1 MNKEV
6 KCLIIDQK
14 GNIIPFDTSDINL
27 SVKEIVSN
35 NIKDAKRYT
44 TKKCLFDYLRNF
56 LKEGKENE

>member
-44 TKKCLFDYLRNF
+44 TKKMFIWLFKKFFKRR
-56 LKEGKENE
+56 